1 MTDEDI
7 PIRSKMENHIDLN
20 LLANAFEYS
29 GPHCVLTGKLRTG
42 NPQDSF
48 KIIHVAGTNGKGS
61 TSLKIAAGLQALGY
75 KTGLFT
81 SPHIDTFSERI

>member
-20 LLANAFEYS
+20 LLANAFD
-29 GPHCVLTGKLRTG
+29 

-61 TSLKIAAGLQALGY
+61 TSLKVAAGLQALGY